1 MTPFTRVFLCPLAGL
16 PETKEVGLEAMD
28 PLFDKWIRHTPLS
41 ERLSLGC
48 VGANPEVA
56 KGDMEM
62 GRRGEEAK
70 NMQ

>member
-1 MTPFTRVFLCPLAGL
+1 
-16 PETKEVGLEAMD
+16 MD

-48 VGANPEVA
+48 VGGKPEVA